1 MLEGEAGS
9 AGVEVWSGLREPSV
23 TPPALAFTRWED
35 GGEGAASEA
44 KASEEGG
51 GGGG

>member
-9 AGVEVWSGLREPSV
+9 AGVEVWSGLHEPSV